1 MGPGLNKHTSIWS
14 RLYPGFVLLTLSAAM
29 AFSLI
34 DRFALSLLFEP
45 IKADLQ
51 LSDTQLGLLH
61 GVAFGLFYATL
72 GIPIAWLVDRWS
84 RKWVIFL
91 GIGCWSAMTALC
103 GFSRNFSQLLG
114 ARIGVG
120 VGEAALAPGGY
131 SLIADVV
138 PKNKFATAISIFQ
151 MGSLFGAGLALL
163 LGGQILGFVET
174 IDLSGMPLLGSLAPW
189 QLTFIVLALPGIPF
203 LLVLLL
209 FREPLRTG
217 VVSDEPAVGLLEELR
232 KKYQVYTCLFLGN
245 ACLVAVSYGNVTWIP
260 SILARQYGWS
270 IPDIGVRLGLLTLIV
285 APLGILAGGLL
296 ADARTRRGSTSPSS
310 GLLMLS
316 GVTTLILVV
325 VGLFAQSAWAFIR
338 DGRAHP
344 IQYRFGS
351 WRWSCGIGQSG
362 FRRGAGS
369 YFSRLRLRYQPD
381 WAWAWTHLSGL
392 PERYR
397 LCRRNFKIVASVL
410 ADDEHLCGA
419 ATRLPLAN
427 WSKNRATPVLN
438 TRQLS
443 QSRPVQ

>member
-325 VGLFAQSAWAFIR
+325 VGLFAQSAWALFAMV
-338 DGRAHP
+338 GL
-344 IQYRFGS
+344 IQ
-351 WRWSCGIGQSG
+351 
-362 FRRGAGS
+362 
-369 YFSRLRLRYQPD
+369 FS
-381 WAWAWTHLSGL
+381 TGL
-392 PERYR
+392 VVGVGPA
-397 LCRRNFKIVASVL
+397 ASVNL
-410 ADDEHLCGA
+410 ASDGA
-419 ATRLPLAN
+419 RGRISAVYVFVTNLIGLGLGPTLVGFLSDTVFAGEILKSLQAFWLMMSISAVLLLAYLL
-427 WSKNRATPVLN
+427 RIGARTALH
-438 TRQLS
+438 RF
-443 QSRPVQ
+443 